1 MNTFRED
8 VRNGEFRIQIK
19 AESMLLY
26 TVKTVSNTK
35 YFPNW
40 MRGSLVRIIL
50 DHATGIFD
58 SIAAAN
64 ATRDIDVRM
73 EWQQKALQGCA
84 QMLGLIDMC
93 ERDGLIKMDKA
104 LKWSRLVMDV
114 RYMTTAWARITT
126 K

>member
-1 MNTFRED
+1 MSTFREE
-8 VRNGEFRIQIK
+8 VRKDEFRIQVK

-58 SIAAAN
+58 SIAAGN
-64 ATRDIDVRM
+64 VTRSIDTRM
-73 EWQQKALQGCA
+73 NYQQTALQGCA
-84 QMLGLIDMC
+84 QLLGLIDMC

-104 LKWSRLVMDV
+104 LKWSRLVKDV
-114 RYMTTAWARITT
+114 QNMTTAWARNTVS
-126 K
+126 